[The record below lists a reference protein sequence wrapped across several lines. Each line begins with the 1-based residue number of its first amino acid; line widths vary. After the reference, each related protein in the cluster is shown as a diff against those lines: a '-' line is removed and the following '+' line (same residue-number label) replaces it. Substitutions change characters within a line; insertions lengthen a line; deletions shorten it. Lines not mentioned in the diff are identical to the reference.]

1 MDASSPKLI
10 IFAGANG
17 SGKTTAAKYLLPK
30 LKVKEFINADEIAK
44 GLSPLNAAEQG
55 MAAGRLVL
63 KRTDQF
69 IEAKKS
75 FAVESTLSGSNIKS
89 LIKKA
94 SALNYEIEMH
104 YIFCSD
110 VRINMKRIAQ
120 RVKEGGHHVPA
131 DDVKRRYWRSLKN
144 FFSYMKVCDTIIM
157 YDTTDG
163 SVEEFSRTVTRRM
176 LMIYNDALFD
186 RFYKKVIEAQNEH

>member
-1 MDASSPKLI
+1 M

-30 LKVKEFINADEIAK
+30 LKVKEFVNADEIAK
-44 GLSPLNAAEQG
+44 GLSPLNALEQG

-63 KRTDQF
+63 KRIDQF
-69 IEAKKS
+69 IEEKKS
-75 FAVESTLSGSNIKS
+75 FAVETTLSGGNIKN

-94 SALNYEIEMH
+94 AALNYEIEMH

-110 VRINMKRIAQ
+110 LRINVKRISQ

-144 FFSYMKVCDTIIM
+144 FFSYIRLCDTIIM

-163 SVEEFSRTVTRRM
+163 SAEEFSRTVNKKAFM
-176 LMIYNDALFD
+176 VYNKVLFD
-186 RFYKKVIEAQNEH
+186 RFGKKVIEAQNEH

>member
-1 MDASSPKLI
+1 MIKPSPKLI

-63 KRTDQF
+63 KRIDQF
-69 IEAKKS
+69 IEAQKS
-75 FAVESTLSGSNIKS
+75 FAVESTLSGRNIKS
-89 LIKKA
+89 LIRKA
-94 SALNYEIEMH
+94 SALNYQVEMH

-110 VRINMKRIAQ
+110 VRINLKRISQ

-131 DDVKRRYWRSLKN
+131 EDVKRRYWRSLKN
-144 FFSYMKVCDTIIM
+144 LFSYMRLCDTIIM

-163 SVEEFSRTVTRRM
+163 SAEEFSRTVARRAF
-176 LMIYNDALFD
+176 MIYNDALFD